1 MDWVVF
7 KKRVKI
13 LTENYLSILFIQ
25 VIILKH
31 FRHQNDFRFKKKKK
45 KRAQNGRL
53 TRSKS
58 HEPQLGQWL
67 FKVTFII

>member
-1 MDWVVF
+1 MGNEIRKPYSF
-7 KKRVKI
+7 
-13 LTENYLSILFIQ
+13 SILCRQ

-31 FRHQNDFRFKKKKK
+31 FLHQKDFRSKKKKK

-58 HEPQLGQWL
+58 HEPQLGQ
-67 FKVTFII
+67 